1 MKEKVKQV
9 LIKYN
14 LTLFLFLVIISVN
27 FIFTEVI
34 ILSKKNNAVNTTL
47 KLVFS
52 AVFLALSIILPTVI
66 SMGSPQLGQTFL
78 PMHIPVMLCGIIC
91 GTPYGIVVGLVAP
104 LLKSIITGLPVITS
118 AISMAFELATYGG
131 MCGMLYKA
139 FPKKIG
145 YIYPNLLI
153 SMIVGRIV
161 NGSVNYLITTASDN
175 DFILKSFITL
185 TTINALPG
193 IVIQF
198 ALIPLIILALRK
210 TRFMLNG

>member
-1 MKEKVKQV
+1 M
-9 LIKYN
+9 
-14 LTLFLFLVIISVN
+14 
-27 FIFTEVI
+27 
-34 ILSKKNNAVNTTL
+34 SKKSQGVNTTL
-47 KLVFS
+47 RLVIS
-52 AVFLALSIILPTVI
+52 ALFLALSIILPTVI

-78 PMHIPVMLCGIIC
+78 PMHIPVMLCGIVC
-91 GTPYGIVVGLVAP
+91 GTPYGIVIGLIAP
-104 LLKSIITGLPVITS
+104 LLKSVITGLPVITT

-145 YIYPNLLI
+145 YIYPNLLL

-161 NGSVNYLITTASDN
+161 NGSINYLMTTATDSD
-175 DFILKSFITL
+175 FVLKSFITL

-198 ALIPLIILALRK
+198 AIIPLVVLALRK
-210 TRFMLNG
+210 TRFMLNE

>member
-1 MKEKVKQV
+1 M
-9 LIKYN
+9 
-14 LTLFLFLVIISVN
+14 
-27 FIFTEVI
+27 
-34 ILSKKNNAVNTTL
+34 SKKSNSVNTTL

-52 AVFLALSIILPTVI
+52 ALFLALSIILPTVI

-78 PMHIPVMLCGIIC
+78 PMHIPIMLCGIIC
-91 GTPYGIVVGLVAP
+91 GTPYGIVIGLISP
-104 LLKSIITGLPVITS
+104 LLKSVITGLPVITT

-161 NGSVNYLITTASDN
+161 NGAVQYLIMTASDN
-175 DFILKSFITL
+175 DFLLKSFITL

-193 IVIQF
+193 IVIQL
-198 ALIPLIILALRK
+198 ALIPLIVLALRK
-210 TRFMLNG
+210 TRFMLNE